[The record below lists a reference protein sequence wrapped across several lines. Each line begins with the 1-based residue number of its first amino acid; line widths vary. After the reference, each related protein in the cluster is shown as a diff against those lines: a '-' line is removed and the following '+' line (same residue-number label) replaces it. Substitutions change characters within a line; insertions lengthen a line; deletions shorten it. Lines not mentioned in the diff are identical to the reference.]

1 MTTIKQYVD
10 RVFSDVDDSPE
21 KVRVK
26 EEIVMNLTEMVED
39 IMASGKQEE
48 DAINSAI
55 VEFGELD
62 ELKKELT
69 DKKSKAALRKAWLR
83 LMYSVWS
90 AALLT
95 ALFLFI
101 NFYYSPRTI
110 WFVFP
115 VAAVLIWP
123 LTMLYVWLGKR

>member
-1 MTTIKQYVD
+1 MITIKQYVD

-21 KVRVK
+21 KIRTK
-26 EEIVMNLTEMVED
+26 EEIIMDLNEMVAD
-39 IMASGKQEE
+39 IMATGKKEE

-69 DKKSKAALRKAWLR
+69 DKKSKERLQKAWLR
-83 LMYSVWS
+83 LMYSIWS
-90 AALLT
+90 SSLFI

-115 VAAVLIWP
+115 VAAILIWP
-123 LTMLYVWLGKR
+123 LSMLYVWMSRK

>member
-1 MTTIKQYVD
+1 MITIKQYVD

-21 KVRVK
+21 KNRVK
-26 EEIVMNLTEMVED
+26 EEIAMNLNEMVAD
-39 IMASGKQEE
+39 IMATGKQEE

-69 DKKSKAALRKAWLR
+69 DKKSKDKLRKAWLR
-83 LMYSVWS
+83 LMYSIWS
-90 AALLT
+90 SVLLIT
-95 ALFLFI
+95 LFLFI
-101 NFYYSPRTI
+101 NFYYSPNTI

-115 VAAVLIWP
+115 VFAIIIWP
-123 LTMLYVWLGKR
+123 MSMFYVWLSRK